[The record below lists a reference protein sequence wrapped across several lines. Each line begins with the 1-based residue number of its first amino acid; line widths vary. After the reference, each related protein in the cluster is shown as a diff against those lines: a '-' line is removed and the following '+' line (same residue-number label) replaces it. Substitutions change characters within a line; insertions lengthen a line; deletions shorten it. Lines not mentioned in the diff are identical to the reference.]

1 MQKFFFCL
9 VLSCFV
15 AEIAFAASG
24 GGGMPW
30 ETPLSTIQDSLTG
43 PVAGVISLIA
53 VVVCGVA
60 LIFGGDFSGFVR
72 GLINVVVVISIV
84 VGASSLISRLFGTS
98 GAVIPAEMMSPST
111 PDVGK

>member
-1 MQKFFFCL
+1 MQKIIFYL
-9 VLSCFV
+9 VLSFFA

-53 VVVCGVA
+53 IVVCGVA

-98 GAVIPAEMMSPST
+98 GAVIPVEMMSGST
-111 PDVGK
+111 PEAGK

>member
-1 MQKFFFCL
+1 MSKFIFFL
-9 VLSCFV
+9 LFSLL
-15 AEIAFAASG
+15 AADLALAASG

-72 GLINVVVVISIV
+72 GLIKVVVVISIV